1 MSTRGAS
8 LGMPGASCVLHVCA
22 PKKFDATS
30 ENYLVVELEK
40 EFCRAK
46 AAEVRLTR
54 LAEKMQ
60 RALEAL
66 RFEAATQANARERE
80 QHQCC
85 SCYKVVSVSAGL
97 GCEYLLVLDGHFI
110 CASCVNCAPNEV
122 KRIVEAIREAEP
134 LARHKAQ
141 AGHIMCVRQDCD
153 ARHAQQGRGDRVRW
167 DGQMR

>member
-1 MSTRGAS
+1 MLFIGTQFSI
-8 LGMPGASCVLHVCA
+8 LY
-22 PKKFDATS
+22 TS
-30 ENYLVVELEK
+30 
-40 EFCRAK
+40 AK

-153 ARHAQQGRGDRVRW
+153 AMPSRDAVTGFVGIVRC
-167 DGQMR
+167 GKRN